1 MNMLYWSRIIII
13 CKPAVT
19 AVCLLALMG
28 CWSAKSAIDSSAVQV
43 RDLSAS
49 SEQRFENIGGLA
61 ESSEARFEK
70 SGDLDGVAEQQ
81 GIASQ
86 AFSGADEQRDVQGLS
101 DSIRTDLH
109 GVEDT
114 IPWWA
119 NMTTTVAIVIG
130 IVVVFVFLWRSGI
143 LGFIR
148 SFFWGLGLLIPK
160 RKLQEVEL
168 DLKVLDDNSPTTFR
182 ESVASKRA
190 SDPSYEAAYNKVKG
204 RT

>member
-1 MNMLYWSRIIII
+1 MNPLYWSRIIVI
-13 CKPAVT
+13 CRPPVV
-19 AVCLLALMG
+19 AVCLFLLCG
-28 CWSAKSAIDSSAVQV
+28 CWSAKSAIDSSAIGV
-43 RDLSAS
+43 RDLSTS
-49 SEQRFENIGGLA
+49 SEERFENIEGLA
-61 ESSEARFEK
+61 ESSEERFEK

-81 GIASQ
+81 EIVSQ
-86 AFSGADEQRDVQGLS
+86 ALSGADEQRDIQGLS

-114 IPWWA
+114 VPWWA

-130 IVVVFVFLWRSGI
+130 IVVIFVFLWRSGI

-160 RKLQEVEL
+160 RKLQEAEL
-168 DLKVLDDNSPTTFR
+168 DLKVLDDSSPTTFR